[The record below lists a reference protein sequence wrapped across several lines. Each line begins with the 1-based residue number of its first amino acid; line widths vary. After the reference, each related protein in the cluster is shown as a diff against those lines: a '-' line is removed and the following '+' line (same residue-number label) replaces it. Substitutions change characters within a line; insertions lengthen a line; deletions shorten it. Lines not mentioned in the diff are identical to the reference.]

1 LHPISPHDLSSDVC
15 DTPAFSESMMA
26 GGLYLEDLHVGQRFA
41 AGPVS
46 VSAAEIKSFAA
57 EFDPQPFHMD
67 EAAAAATLFRG
78 LAASGWHTAALT
90 MRMLTA
96 GGLPIATGVI
106 GVGGEIEWPRPVRAG
121 DELRVETEVLEI
133 KPSRSKPNQAVVT
146 VRSTTTNQN
155 GEAVQILTAKLFAF
169 SRP

>member
-1 LHPISPHDLSSDVC
+1 
-15 DTPAFSESMMA
+15 MMA
-26 GGLYLEDLHVGQRFA
+26 GELYLEDLYVGQRFA

-46 VSAAEIKSFAA
+46 VTAAEIKNYAA
-57 EFDPQPFHMD
+57 AFDPQPFHLD
-67 EAAAAATLFRG
+67 EAAAKQTIFHG
-78 LAASGWHTAALT
+78 LAASGWHTVALT

-96 GGLPIATGVI
+96 GALPIATGVI
-106 GVGGEIEWPRPVRAG
+106 GVGAEVEWPRPVRPG
-121 DELRVETEVLEI
+121 DELRVETEVLAI

-155 GEAVQILTAKLFAF
+155 GDPVQILTAKLFAF

>member
-1 LHPISPHDLSSDVC
+1 
-15 DTPAFSESMMA
+15 MA
-26 GGLYLEDLHVGQRFA
+26 GGLYLEDLHVGRRFA

-46 VSAAEIKSFAA
+46 VTAEEIKSFAA
-57 EFDPQPFHMD
+57 AFDPQPFHLD
-67 EAAAAATLFRG
+67 EAAAGKTLFQG

-90 MRMLTA
+90 MRMLTS

-155 GEAVQILTAKLFAF
+155 GEPVQILTARLFAF
-169 SRP
+169 ARL

>member
-1 LHPISPHDLSSDVC
+1 LPHDLCRDLC
-15 DTPAFSESMMA
+15 KHPAFAERMMA
-26 GGLYLEDLHVGQRFA
+26 GELYLEDLHVGRRFV

-46 VSAAEIKSFAA
+46 VTTAEIKSFAA
-57 EFDPQPFHMD
+57 AFDPQPFHMD
-67 EAAAAATLFRG
+67 EAAAEKTLFHG

-96 GGLPIATGVI
+96 GGMPIATGVI

-121 DELRVETEVLEI
+121 DELRVETEVLAI
-133 KPSRSKPNQAVVT
+133 KLSRSKPNQAIVT
-146 VRSTTTNQN
+146 MCSTTINQN
-155 GEAVQILTAKLFAF
+155 GEPVQILTARLVAF

>member
-1 LHPISPHDLSSDVC
+1 
-15 DTPAFSESMMA
+15 MMA
-26 GGLYLEDLHVGQRFA
+26 GGLYLEDLQVGRRFT

-46 VSAAEIKSFAA
+46 VTADEIKSFAA

-67 EAAAAATLFRG
+67 ESAAEATLFRG

-155 GEAVQILTAKLFAF
+155 GEPVQVLTARLFAF